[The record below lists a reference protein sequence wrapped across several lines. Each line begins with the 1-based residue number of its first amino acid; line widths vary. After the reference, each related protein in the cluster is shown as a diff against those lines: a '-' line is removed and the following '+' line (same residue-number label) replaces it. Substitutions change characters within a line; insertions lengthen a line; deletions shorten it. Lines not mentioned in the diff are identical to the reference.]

1 MITVILTHEV
11 KNFSEWKIV
20 FDADEGNRIKGGL
33 LVTGLYQSADNP
45 NMVTITGEC
54 PSAEAL
60 ADFMSNPLLKEAME
74 KGGVI
79 GIPEVKILN
88 KV

>member
-11 KNFSEWKIV
+11 KNFSEWQIV

-33 LVTGLYQSADNP
+33 HVTGLYQSADDP

-60 ADFMSNPLLKEAME
+60 TDFMSNPLLKAAME